1 VTILLNEDI
10 WLGTKMWNQSSTGR
24 LNLELSGHSL
34 NGGTWSVNRK
44 MTQSSTGGLSLR
56 LRAIIREN
64 GGAWSVTKY
73 LTLGQIMQLMADAP
87 GLLRGYNYKP
97 QTESGHVRHFDP
109 RSVGFVIFSKS

>member
-1 VTILLNEDI
+1 
-10 WLGTKMWNQSSTGR
+10 MWNQSSIR
-24 LNLELSGHSL
+24 ELSLEMSCHSL

-44 MTQSSTGGLSLR
+44 MTKSSTGGLSLR
-56 LRAIIREN
+56 LRAIIQEN

-87 GLLRGYNYKP
+87 GLLRGYNYKL

-109 RSVGFVIFSKS
+109 RSVGFVIFSKAATLG